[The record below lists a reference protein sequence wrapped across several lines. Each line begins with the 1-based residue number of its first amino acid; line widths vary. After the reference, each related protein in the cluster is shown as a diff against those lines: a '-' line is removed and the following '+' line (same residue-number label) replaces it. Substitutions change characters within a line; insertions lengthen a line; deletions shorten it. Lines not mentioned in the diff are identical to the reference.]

1 MILKKT
7 AKDGNYNMWS
17 IKIPGKKPILNL
29 RLSKINMHYQVAAAL
44 KNRIK

>member
-17 IKIPGKKPILNL
+17 IKIPGKKTDFKLKTIQNKYA
-29 RLSKINMHYQVAAAL
+29 LSSSCGSQEQN
-44 KNRIK
+44 